1 MSRKID
7 AFEQNIR
14 ITTTLLTIINQ
25 KVYLKNDGLIYKLKY
40 AIKHQILELKDFD
53 CHRSEKRE
61 CNK

>member
-14 ITTTLLTIINQ
+14 ITTLITIINQ

-40 AIKHQILELKDFD
+40 ARKHQILELKHFD